1 MKIKI
6 AILGSTGSIG
16 KNLLEIVKKDL
27 KKYEIVLLTADK
39 NYSELLRQAKKY
51 DVKNLIINNNKS
63 FQLLKKKNKNKKI
76 NIYNNYKYFNKIFK
90 SKIDYVMSSI
100 SGVDGLNPTL
110 NIIKFTKKIAIA
122 NKESIVCAWNLI
134 EKKLKRHKTNF
145 IPVDSEHFSLWF
157 ALQNLSKESIEKIYL
172 TASGGPLLN
181 VSIKNLKNIKLS
193 QALRHP
199 TWKMGKKITIDSCT
213 MMNKVF
219 EVIEAKHLFNLS
231 YNQISILTHP
241 NSYIH
246 AIVKF
251 KNGLIKIIAHDTTMK
266 VPIFNTI
273 SHQSNSFLKTNNL
286 SLKKLNNL
294 QFKQI
299 NYKIFPMVNILKI
312 MPNQISLFETV
323 ITTTNDHLVNLFL
336 NRKIKYHQ
344 INKLFFKF
352 IKNKDFIKYKKM
364 KPKKIEDI
372 IFVKNNVSSSIANFL
387 IEQNV

>member
-1 MKIKI
+1 M
-6 AILGSTGSIG
+6 
-16 KNLLEIVKKDL
+16 
-27 KKYEIVLLTADK
+27 
-39 NYSELLRQAKKY
+39 
-51 DVKNLIINNNKS
+51 
-63 FQLLKKKNKNKKI
+63 
-76 NIYNNYKYFNKIFK
+76 
-90 SKIDYVMSSI
+90 
-100 SGVDGLNPTL
+100 DGLDPTL
-110 NIIKFTKKIAIA
+110 KIIKFTKKIAIA

-134 EKKLKRHKTNF
+134 EKKLKLHKTNF

-157 ALQNLSKESIEKIYL
+157 ALQNLSKEKIDKIYL

-273 SHQSNSFLKTNNL
+273 NHQSNKILKTNNL

-312 MPNQISLFETV
+312 MPNHLSLYETV
-323 ITTTNDHLVNLFL
+323 ITTINDHLVNLFL
-336 NRKIKYHQ
+336 NKKIKYHQ
-344 INKLFFKF
+344 INKLLYKF
-352 IKNKDFIKYKKM
+352 IKKKEFTKYKKI

-372 IFVKNNVSSSIANFL
+372 IFVKNIVSSSITNFL
-387 IEQNV
+387 IKQNA